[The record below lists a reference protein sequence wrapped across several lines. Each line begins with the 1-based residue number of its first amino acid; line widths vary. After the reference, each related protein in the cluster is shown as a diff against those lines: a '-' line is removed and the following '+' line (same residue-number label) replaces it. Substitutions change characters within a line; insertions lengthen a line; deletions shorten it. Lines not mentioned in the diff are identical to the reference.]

1 VNQNT
6 NLPAAGDGKPSA
18 PANVPALAGITRVT
32 EALTHTGEGVE
43 TSFEAPR
50 RIGGTI
56 AFLVFGVFGLWS
68 VLAPLEEA
76 AHAGG
81 RISVS
86 SYNKV
91 VQHLEGGIVKELQV
105 RNGDKVTAGD
115 VLLTLDSTQVQA
127 QLEISSGQLLALSAK
142 EARLI
147 AERDNLDTIT
157 YPDRLMNSTA
167 PQAKI
172 EMASQNQQF
181 LARKA
186 AREGSIAVLE
196 QRIDQLESRI
206 LGLEAQRE
214 SKKMLANSYG
224 EELGDVQTLLEQG
237 FENKQRLRELE
248 RNHAITSADAADLTA
263 QIASAEI
270 TIGETRLQILQI
282 ENEFRTQVV
291 DELANTQTALNDA
304 NERVTALTDV
314 VARTYVRATADGIVT
329 GLQFHTVGGVIGP
342 GTVIAEIVPQAEE
355 LVIEAQIGVMDIDRV
370 AQGQEA
376 TIRLSA
382 FNSRTVPTLYGTVQ
396 SLSADA
402 MVDEAT
408 RQSFYQARV
417 VINPES
423 LDELEGLEL
432 VPGMPAEVFITTGS
446 RTFLQYLLKPL
457 TMSIARAFN
466 ED

>member
-1 VNQNT
+1 M
-6 NLPAAGDGKPSA
+6 
-18 PANVPALAGITRVT
+18 PALASIAHAT
-32 EALTHTGEGVE
+32 EVLTHTGQGVE

-50 RIGGTI
+50 RIGMTI
-56 AFLVFGVFGLWS
+56 AFLVFGVFGVWS
-68 VLAPLEEA
+68 VVAPLEEA

-81 RISVS
+81 RLAVS

-91 VQHLEGGIVKELQV
+91 VQHLEGGIVKELLV
-105 RNGDKVTAGD
+105 RNGDMVRAGD
-115 VLLTLDSTQVQA
+115 VLLTLDSTQSLA
-127 QLEISSGQLLALSAK
+127 QLEISNAQLLALSAK

-147 AERDNLDTIT
+147 AERDNLDEVV
-157 YPDRLMNSTA
+157 YPELLTTSTA

-206 LGLEAQRE
+206 LGLEAMRE
-214 SKKMLANSYG
+214 SKTMLANSYG
-224 EELGDVQTLLEQG
+224 DELGDVQKLLDQG

-248 RNHAITSADAADLTA
+248 RNHAITSAEAADLTA
-263 QIASAEI
+263 QIAAAEI
-270 TIGETRLQILQI
+270 QIGETRLQILQLQ
-282 ENEFRTQVV
+282 NEFRTQVV
-291 DELANTQTALNDA
+291 DELAQTQTSLKDA
-304 NERVTALTDV
+304 NERVIALSAV
-314 VARTYVRATADGIVT
+314 VDRTSVRAPSDGIVT
-329 GLQFHTVGGVIGP
+329 GLQFHTVGGVIAP
-342 GTVIAEIVPQAEE
+342 GTPIAQIVPQAEE
-355 LVIEAQIGVMDIDRV
+355 LVIEAQISVTDIDRV
-370 AQGQEA
+370 RQGQDA

-382 FNSRTVPTLYGTVQ
+382 FNSRTVPTLYGKVL

-408 RQSFYQARV
+408 RQSYYQARV
-417 VINPES
+417 GINPES
-423 LDELEGLEL
+423 MEDLEGLEL

-457 TMSIARAFN
+457 TNSIARAFN